1 MLNCFLIHTEAY
13 SVWVQERL
21 NVGSRVR
28 ISHDILEG
36 EKVTLEWYFKL
47 TPMIELPILMSWYA
61 IVPFY
66 SANEY
71 TTLSIINFDSF

>member
-36 EKVTLEWYFKL
+36 EKGDTGMVLEIDAHDRVT
-47 TPMIELPILMSWYA
+47 
-61 IVPFY
+61 
-66 SANEY
+66 
-71 TTLSIINFDSF
+71 DSNVMVCNCSVLFGE